1 MAVMNLQQMQNW
13 KRKNR
18 VMRKFLLFLIGL
30 LGFTATACDPEP
42 ADMYGPLVKDFEET
56 TKQEKIENTTGN
68 STKPLE

>member
-1 MAVMNLQQMQNW
+1 
-13 KRKNR
+13 
-18 VMRKFLLFLIGL
+18 MRKFLLFLIGL